1 VEAAL
6 CQRALT
12 CYDASLR
19 FHNNNSGEHSMSSIF
34 IVIFG
39 LVGFTFGWFVYSK
52 FIAEKIYRL
61 DPNFETPAHRFED
74 GVDYVP
80 TNKFV
85 LWGSH
90 FTAVAGAAPIVGPA
104 IAVYWGWAPALL
116 WVTFGSIF
124 FAGVHDFGA
133 LWASNRHDAKSI
145 GALSESIV
153 STRVRSVLMIII
165 FLLLVLVNA
174 MFATIIADEMVIY
187 PESVFPAWAAIP
199 VAVAVGVLI
208 RRKVNLLAISIIG
221 VAILY
226 FTIYIGSTMPLALP
240 GDIFGLGE
248 RGNWIILLYVY
259 AGIAS
264 MLPVW
269 LLLQPRDYINGAQL
283 VLGLF
288 VLYSAVLL
296 TMPDVAAPMF
306 NDVAEDTPP
315 LWPILFVT
323 IACGALSGFHGIVS
337 SGTSAKQLNNEKDAR
352 FVGYLGALGEGSL
365 ALITIVAVT
374 GSLYA
379 ATAAGGW
386 NELYPSFTGGPSAGG
401 FITGGALLIS
411 EGWGIPLAF
420 SQTMLAVMVVL
431 FAGTTMDAG
440 LRLTR
445 YIIQEWGNIYEIV
458 PLKNNYISTLVAV
471 GACLLL
477 AFGVS
482 NGNYPGDG
490 GTLIW
495 PVFGATNQ
503 ILASMTLIV
512 ISVYL
517 IRLGRPARYL
527 LAPMMF
533 ILVMAAWA
541 GVWYVMDYISKGQWI
556 LVAIQVAVMASAVF
570 IILEAWS
577 TISKLRREDSAGD
590 DGESVTSSSE

>member
-1 VEAAL
+1 
-6 CQRALT
+6 
-12 CYDASLR
+12 
-19 FHNNNSGEHSMSSIF
+19 MSSIL
-34 IVIFG
+34 IVLFG
-39 LVGFTFGWFVYSK
+39 LVGFCFGWFVYSK
-52 FIAEKIYRL
+52 FIAEKIYQL
-61 DPNFETPAHRFED
+61 DPNYQTPAHRFED
-74 GVDYVP
+74 GVDFVP

-116 WVTFGSIF
+116 WVTLGSIF

-153 STRVRSVLMIII
+153 STRVRSVMMVII

-174 MFATIIADEMVIY
+174 MFGTIIANDMVIY

-199 VAVAVGVLI
+199 VAIAIGVLI
-208 RRKVNLLAISIIG
+208 RRKFNLLLISIIG
-221 VAILY
+221 VAIRY
-226 FTIYIGSTMPLALP
+226 FTIYIGSNMPMALP

-283 VLGLF
+283 VLGLI

-296 TMPDVAAPMF
+296 TMPNVAAPMF
-306 NDVAEDTPP
+306 NDVVEGTPP

-386 NELYPSFTGGPSAGG
+386 NELYPSLSGGPADGG

-411 EGWGIPLAF
+411 NGWGFSQSF

-445 YIIQEWGNIYEIV
+445 YIIQEWGNIYEIS

-512 ISVYL
+512 LSVYL
-517 IRLGRPARYL
+517 IKLGRPARYL
-527 LAPMMF
+527 LTPMIF
-533 ILVMAAWA
+533 ILLMAIWA
-541 GVWYVMDYISKGQWI
+541 SVWYVMDYVSRGQWI
-556 LVAIQVAVMASAVF
+556 LVAIQVAVMVSAVF
-570 IILEAWS
+570 IILESWAAVSKFRRGEEAESDSQSS
-577 TISKLRREDSAGD
+577 TASPNE
-590 DGESVTSSSE
+590 

>member
-1 VEAAL
+1 
-6 CQRALT
+6 
-12 CYDASLR
+12 
-19 FHNNNSGEHSMSSIF
+19 MSSIL
-34 IVIFG
+34 IVLFG
-39 LVGFTFGWFVYSK
+39 LVGFCFGWFVYSK
-52 FIAEKIYRL
+52 FIAEKIYQL
-61 DPNFETPAHRFED
+61 DPNYQTPAHRFED
-74 GVDYVP
+74 GVDFVP

-116 WVTFGSIF
+116 WVTLGSIF

-153 STRVRSVLMIII
+153 STRVRSVMMVII

-174 MFATIIADEMVIY
+174 MFGTIIANDMVIY
-187 PESVFPAWAAIP
+187 PESVFPAWTAIP
-199 VAVAVGVLI
+199 VAIAIGVLI
-208 RRKVNLLAISIIG
+208 RRKFNLLLISIVG

-226 FTIYIGSTMPLALP
+226 FTIYIGSNTPMALP

-283 VLGLF
+283 VLGLI

-296 TMPDVAAPMF
+296 TMPNVSAPMF
-306 NDVAEDTPP
+306 NDVVEGTPP

-379 ATAAGGW
+379 ARAAGGW
-386 NELYPSFTGGPSAGG
+386 DELYPSLSGGPADGG

-411 EGWGIPLAF
+411 NGWGFSQSF

-445 YIIQEWGNIYEIV
+445 YIIQEWGNIYEIS
-458 PLKNNYISTLVAV
+458 PLKNNYVSTLVAV

-512 ISVYL
+512 LSVYL
-517 IRLGRPARYL
+517 IKLGRPARYL
-527 LAPMMF
+527 LTPMIF
-533 ILVMAAWA
+533 ILLMAIWA
-541 GVWYVMDYISKGQWI
+541 SVWYVMDYVSRGQWI
-556 LVAIQVAVMASAVF
+556 LVAIQVAVMVSAVF
-570 IILEAWS
+570 IILESWAAV
-577 TISKLRREDSAGD
+577 SKFRRGEKAESDSQ
-590 DGESVTSSSE
+590 SSIASSNE

>member
-1 VEAAL
+1 
-6 CQRALT
+6 
-12 CYDASLR
+12 
-19 FHNNNSGEHSMSSIF
+19 MSSIL
-34 IVIFG
+34 IVLFG
-39 LVGFTFGWFVYSK
+39 LVGFCFGWFVYSK
-52 FIAEKIYRL
+52 FIAEKIYQL
-61 DPNFETPAHRFED
+61 DPNYQTPAHRFED
-74 GVDYVP
+74 GVDFVP

-116 WVTFGSIF
+116 WVTLGSIF

-153 STRVRSVLMIII
+153 STRVRSVMMVII

-174 MFATIIADEMVIY
+174 MFGTIIANDMVIY

-199 VAVAVGVLI
+199 VAIAIGVLI
-208 RRKVNLLAISIIG
+208 RRKFNLLLISIIG

-226 FTIYIGSTMPLALP
+226 FTIYIGSNTPMALP

-283 VLGLF
+283 VLGLI

-296 TMPDVAAPMF
+296 TMPNVAAPMF
-306 NDVAEDTPP
+306 NDVVEGTPP

-386 NELYPSFTGGPSAGG
+386 NELYPSLSGGPADGG

-411 EGWGIPLAF
+411 NGWGFSQSF

-445 YIIQEWGNIYEIV
+445 YIIQEWGNIYEIS

-512 ISVYL
+512 LSVYL
-517 IRLGRPARYL
+517 IKLGRPARYL
-527 LAPMMF
+527 LTPMIF
-533 ILVMAAWA
+533 ILLMAIWA
-541 GVWYVMDYISKGQWI
+541 SVWYVMDYVSRGQWI
-556 LVAIQVAVMASAVF
+556 LVAIQVAVMVSAVF
-570 IILEAWS
+570 IILESWAAV
-577 TISKLRREDSAGD
+577 SKFRRDEEAESDSQS
-590 DGESVTSSSE
+590 SVASPNE

>member
-1 VEAAL
+1 
-6 CQRALT
+6 
-12 CYDASLR
+12 
-19 FHNNNSGEHSMSSIF
+19 MSSIF
-34 IVIFG
+34 IVLFG
-39 LVGFTFGWFVYSK
+39 LVGFCFGWFVYSK
-52 FIAEKIYRL
+52 FIAEKIYQL
-61 DPNFETPAHRFED
+61 DPNYLTPAHRFED
-74 GVDYVP
+74 GVDFVP

-116 WVTFGSIF
+116 WVTLGSIF

-153 STRVRSVLMIII
+153 STRVRSVMMVII

-174 MFATIIADEMVIY
+174 MFGTIIANDMVIY

-199 VAVAVGVLI
+199 VAIAIGVLI
-208 RRKVNLLAISIIG
+208 RRKFNLLLISIIG

-226 FTIYIGSTMPLALP
+226 FTIYIGSNTPMALP

-283 VLGLF
+283 VLGLI

-296 TMPDVAAPMF
+296 TMPNVAAPMF
-306 NDVAEDTPP
+306 NDVVEGTPP

-386 NELYPSFTGGPSAGG
+386 NELYPSLSGGPADGG

-411 EGWGIPLAF
+411 NGWGFSQSF

-445 YIIQEWGNIYEIV
+445 YIIQEWGNIYEIS

-512 ISVYL
+512 LSVYL
-517 IRLGRPARYL
+517 IKLGRPARYL
-527 LAPMMF
+527 LTPMIF
-533 ILVMAAWA
+533 ILLMAIWA
-541 GVWYVMDYISKGQWI
+541 SVWYVMDYVSRGQWI
-556 LVAIQVAVMASAVF
+556 LVAIQVAVMVSAVF
-570 IILEAWS
+570 IILESWAAV
-577 TISKLRREDSAGD
+577 SKFRRGEEAESDSQ
-590 DGESVTSSSE
+590 SSITSSNE

>member
-1 VEAAL
+1 
-6 CQRALT
+6 
-12 CYDASLR
+12 
-19 FHNNNSGEHSMSSIF
+19 MSSIL
-34 IVIFG
+34 IVLFG
-39 LVGFTFGWFVYSK
+39 LVGFCFGWFVYSK
-52 FIAEKIYRL
+52 FIAEKIYQL
-61 DPNFETPAHRFED
+61 DPNYQTPAHRFED
-74 GVDYVP
+74 GVDFVP

-116 WVTFGSIF
+116 WVTLGSIF

-153 STRVRSVLMIII
+153 STRVRSVMMVII

-174 MFATIIADEMVIY
+174 MFGTIIANDMVIY

-199 VAVAVGVLI
+199 VAIAIGVLI
-208 RRKVNLLAISIIG
+208 RRKFNLLLISIIG

-226 FTIYIGSTMPLALP
+226 FTIYIGSNTPMALP

-283 VLGLF
+283 VLGLII
-288 VLYSAVLL
+288 LYSAVLL
-296 TMPDVAAPMF
+296 TMPNVAAPMF
-306 NDVAEDTPP
+306 NDVVEGTPP

-386 NELYPSFTGGPSAGG
+386 NELYPSLSGGPADGG

-411 EGWGIPLAF
+411 NGWGFSQSF

-445 YIIQEWGNIYEIV
+445 YIIQEWGNIYEIS

-512 ISVYL
+512 LSVYL
-517 IRLGRPARYL
+517 IKLGRPARYL
-527 LAPMMF
+527 LTPMIF
-533 ILVMAAWA
+533 ILLMAIWA
-541 GVWYVMDYISKGQWI
+541 SVWYVMDYVSRGQWI
-556 LVAIQVAVMASAVF
+556 LVAIQVAVMVSAVF
-570 IILEAWS
+570 IILESWAAV
-577 TISKLRREDSAGD
+577 SKFRRGEEPESDSQ
-590 DGESVTSSSE
+590 SSIASPNE

>member
-1 VEAAL
+1 
-6 CQRALT
+6 
-12 CYDASLR
+12 
-19 FHNNNSGEHSMSSIF
+19 MSSIF
-34 IVIFG
+34 IVLFG
-39 LVGFTFGWFVYSK
+39 LVGFCFGWFVYSK
-52 FIAEKIYRL
+52 FIAEKIYQL
-61 DPNFETPAHRFED
+61 DPNYQTPAHRFED
-74 GVDYVP
+74 GVDFVP

-116 WVTFGSIF
+116 WVTLGSIF

-153 STRVRSVLMIII
+153 STRVRSVMMVII

-174 MFATIIADEMVIY
+174 MFGTIIANDMVIY

-199 VAVAVGVLI
+199 VAIAIGVLI
-208 RRKVNLLAISIIG
+208 RRKFNLLLISIIG

-226 FTIYIGSTMPLALP
+226 FTIYIGSNTPMALP

-283 VLGLF
+283 VLGLI

-296 TMPDVAAPMF
+296 TMPNVAAPMF
-306 NDVAEDTPP
+306 NNVVEGTPP

-386 NELYPSFTGGPSAGG
+386 DELYPSLSGGPADGG

-411 EGWGIPLAF
+411 NGWGFSQSF

-445 YIIQEWGNIYEIV
+445 YIIQEWGNIYEIS

-512 ISVYL
+512 LSVYL
-517 IRLGRPARYL
+517 IKLGRPARYL
-527 LAPMMF
+527 LTPMIF
-533 ILVMAAWA
+533 ILLMAIWA
-541 GVWYVMDYISKGQWI
+541 SVWYVMDYVSRGQWI
-556 LVAIQVAVMASAVF
+556 LVAIQVAVMVSAVF
-570 IILEAWS
+570 IILESWAAV
-577 TISKLRREDSAGD
+577 SKFRRGEEAESDSQ
-590 DGESVTSSSE
+590 SSIASPNE

>member
-1 VEAAL
+1 
-6 CQRALT
+6 
-12 CYDASLR
+12 
-19 FHNNNSGEHSMSSIF
+19 MSSIL
-34 IVIFG
+34 IVLFG
-39 LVGFTFGWFVYSK
+39 LVGFCFGWFVYSK
-52 FIAEKIYRL
+52 FIAEKIYQL
-61 DPNFETPAHRFED
+61 DPNYLTPAHRFED
-74 GVDYVP
+74 GVDFVP

-116 WVTFGSIF
+116 WVTLGSIF

-153 STRVRSVLMIII
+153 STRVRSVMMVII

-174 MFATIIADEMVIY
+174 MFGTIIANDMVIY

-199 VAVAVGVLI
+199 VAIAIGVLI
-208 RRKVNLLAISIIG
+208 RRKFNLLLISIIG

-226 FTIYIGSTMPLALP
+226 FTIYIGSNMPMALP

-283 VLGLF
+283 VLGLII
-288 VLYSAVLL
+288 LYSAVLL
-296 TMPDVAAPMF
+296 TMPNVAAPMF
-306 NDVAEDTPP
+306 NDVVEGTPP

-386 NELYPSFTGGPSAGG
+386 NELYPSLSGGPADGG

-411 EGWGIPLAF
+411 NGWGFSQSF

-445 YIIQEWGNIYEIV
+445 YIIQEWGNIYEIS

-512 ISVYL
+512 LSVYL
-517 IRLGRPARYL
+517 IKLGRPARYL
-527 LAPMMF
+527 LTPMIF
-533 ILVMAAWA
+533 ILLMAIWA
-541 GVWYVMDYISKGQWI
+541 SVWYVMDYVSRGQWI
-556 LVAIQVAVMASAVF
+556 LVAIQVAVMVSAVF
-570 IILEAWS
+570 IILESWAAVSKFRRGEEPESDSQSS
-577 TISKLRREDSAGD
+577 TASPNE
-590 DGESVTSSSE
+590 

>member
-1 VEAAL
+1 
-6 CQRALT
+6 
-12 CYDASLR
+12 
-19 FHNNNSGEHSMSSIF
+19 MSSIL
-34 IVIFG
+34 IVLFG
-39 LVGFTFGWFVYSK
+39 LVGFCFGWFVYSK
-52 FIAEKIYRL
+52 FIAEKIYQL
-61 DPNFETPAHRFED
+61 DPNYLTPAHRFED
-74 GVDYVP
+74 GVDFVP

-116 WVTFGSIF
+116 WVTLGSIF

-153 STRVRSVLMIII
+153 STRVRSVMMVII

-174 MFATIIADEMVIY
+174 MFGTIIANDMVIY
-187 PESVFPAWAAIP
+187 PESVFPAWTAIP
-199 VAVAVGVLI
+199 VAIAIGVLI
-208 RRKVNLLAISIIG
+208 RRKFNLLLISIVG

-226 FTIYIGSTMPLALP
+226 FTIYIGSNTPMALP

-283 VLGLF
+283 VLGLI

-296 TMPDVAAPMF
+296 TMPNVAAPMF
-306 NDVAEDTPP
+306 NDVVEGTPP

-386 NELYPSFTGGPSAGG
+386 NELYPSLSGGPADGG

-411 EGWGIPLAF
+411 NGWGFSQSF

-445 YIIQEWGNIYEIV
+445 YIIQEWGNIYEIS
-458 PLKNNYISTLVAV
+458 PLKNNYVSTLVAV

-512 ISVYL
+512 LSVYL
-517 IRLGRPARYL
+517 IKLGRPARYL
-527 LAPMMF
+527 LTPMIF
-533 ILVMAAWA
+533 ILLMALWA
-541 GVWYVMDYISKGQWI
+541 SVWYVMDYVSRGQWI
-556 LVAIQVAVMASAVF
+556 LVAIQVAVMVSAVF
-570 IILEAWS
+570 IILESWAAVS
-577 TISKLRREDSAGD
+577 KFRRGEEPESDSQSSISSPNE
-590 DGESVTSSSE
+590 

>member
-1 VEAAL
+1 
-6 CQRALT
+6 
-12 CYDASLR
+12 
-19 FHNNNSGEHSMSSIF
+19 MSSIF
-34 IVIFG
+34 IVLFG
-39 LVGFTFGWFVYSK
+39 LVGFCFGWFVYSK
-52 FIAEKIYRL
+52 FIAEKIYQL
-61 DPNFETPAHRFED
+61 DPNYQTPAHRFED
-74 GVDYVP
+74 GVDFVP

-116 WVTFGSIF
+116 WVTLGSIF

-153 STRVRSVLMIII
+153 STRVRSVMMVII

-174 MFATIIADEMVIY
+174 MFGTIIANDMVIY

-199 VAVAVGVLI
+199 VAIAIGVLI
-208 RRKVNLLAISIIG
+208 RRKFNLLLISIIG

-226 FTIYIGSTMPLALP
+226 FTIYIGSNMPMALP

-283 VLGLF
+283 VLGLII
-288 VLYSAVLL
+288 LYSAVLL
-296 TMPDVAAPMF
+296 TMPNVAAPMF
-306 NDVAEDTPP
+306 NDVVEGTPP

-386 NELYPSFTGGPSAGG
+386 NELYPSLSGGPADGG

-411 EGWGIPLAF
+411 NGWGFSQSF

-445 YIIQEWGNIYEIV
+445 YIIQEWGNIYEIS

-512 ISVYL
+512 LSVYL
-517 IRLGRPARYL
+517 IKLGRPARYL
-527 LAPMMF
+527 LTPMIF
-533 ILVMAAWA
+533 ILLMAIWA
-541 GVWYVMDYISKGQWI
+541 SVWYVMDYVSRGQWI
-556 LVAIQVAVMASAVF
+556 LVAIQVAVMVSAVF
-570 IILEAWS
+570 IILESWAAVSKFRRGEEAESDSQSS
-577 TISKLRREDSAGD
+577 TASPNE
-590 DGESVTSSSE
+590 

>member
-1 VEAAL
+1 L
-6 CQRALT
+6 
-12 CYDASLR
+12 
-19 FHNNNSGEHSMSSIF
+19 
-34 IVIFG
+34 
-39 LVGFTFGWFVYSK
+39 
-52 FIAEKIYRL
+52 
-61 DPNFETPAHRFED
+61 
-74 GVDYVP
+74 
-80 TNKFV
+80 
-85 LWGSH
+85 
-90 FTAVAGAAPIVGPA
+90 
-104 IAVYWGWAPALL
+104 PALL

-153 STRVRSVLMIII
+153 GQRVRAVLMIII

-174 MFATIIADEMVIY
+174 MFATIIADEMVVY

-199 VAVAVGVLI
+199 VAIAVGVLI
-208 RRKVNLLAISIIG
+208 RKKINLLAISVIG

-226 FTIYIGSTMPLALP
+226 YTIYIGSTMPLALP
-240 GDIFGLGE
+240 GDVFGLGE
-248 RGNWIILLYVY
+248 RGDWIILLYVY

-283 VLGLF
+283 VVGLF
-288 VLYSAVLL
+288 VLYTAVII
-296 TMPDVAAPMF
+296 TTPDVAAPMF
-306 NDVAEDTPP
+306 NDVAEGTPP
-315 LWPILFVT
+315 IFPILFVT

-365 ALITIVAVT
+365 ALITITAVT

-379 ATAAGGW
+379 SSVAGGW
-386 NELYPSFTGGPSAGG
+386 DAIYPTFTGGPSAGG
-401 FITGGALLIS
+401 FIAGGALLIS
-411 EGWGIPLAF
+411 EGWGISLAF
-420 SQTMLAVMVVL
+420 AQTMLAVMVVL

-445 YIIQEWGNIYEIV
+445 YIIQEWGNIYQIS
-458 PLKNNYISTLVAV
+458 PLKNNYISTTVAV
-471 GACLLL
+471 GACLML

-512 ISVYL
+512 LSVYL
-517 IRLGRPARYL
+517 LKLGRPAKNL
-527 LAPMMF
+527 IIPMCL
-533 ILVMAAWA
+533 ILFMASWA
-541 GVWYVMDYISKGQWI
+541 GIWYVMDYVSKGQWI
-556 LVAIQVAVMASAVF
+556 LVLIQVAVMVSALF

-577 TISKLRREDSAGD
+577 TVSKLVREDNEGNREGSA
-590 DGESVTSSSE
+590 SSSND

>member
-1 VEAAL
+1 
-6 CQRALT
+6 
-12 CYDASLR
+12 
-19 FHNNNSGEHSMSSIF
+19 MSSIF
-34 IVIFG
+34 IVLFG
-39 LVGFTFGWFVYSK
+39 LVGFCFGWFVYSK
-52 FIAEKIYRL
+52 FIAEKIYQL
-61 DPNFETPAHRFED
+61 DPNYLTPAHRFED
-74 GVDYVP
+74 GVDFVP

-116 WVTFGSIF
+116 WVTLGSIF

-153 STRVRSVLMIII
+153 STRVRSVMMVII

-174 MFATIIADEMVIY
+174 MFGTIIANDMVIY

-199 VAVAVGVLI
+199 VAIAIGVLI
-208 RRKVNLLAISIIG
+208 RRKFNLLLISIIG

-226 FTIYIGSTMPLALP
+226 FTIYIGSNTPMALP

-283 VLGLF
+283 VLGLI

-296 TMPDVAAPMF
+296 TMPNVAAPMF
-306 NDVAEDTPP
+306 NDVVEGTPP

-386 NELYPSFTGGPSAGG
+386 NELYPSLSGGPADGG

-411 EGWGIPLAF
+411 NGWGFSQSF

-445 YIIQEWGNIYEIV
+445 YIIQEWGNIYEIS

-512 ISVYL
+512 LSVYL
-517 IRLGRPARYL
+517 IKLGRPARYL
-527 LAPMMF
+527 LTPMIF
-533 ILVMAAWA
+533 ILLMAIWA
-541 GVWYVMDYISKGQWI
+541 SVWYVMDYVSRGQWI
-556 LVAIQVAVMASAVF
+556 LVAIQVAVMVSAVF
-570 IILEAWS
+570 IILESWAAV
-577 TISKLRREDSAGD
+577 SKFRRGEEAESDSQ
-590 DGESVTSSSE
+590 SSIASPNE

>member
-1 VEAAL
+1 
-6 CQRALT
+6 
-12 CYDASLR
+12 
-19 FHNNNSGEHSMSSIF
+19 MSSIL
-34 IVIFG
+34 IVLFG
-39 LVGFTFGWFVYSK
+39 LVGFCFGWFVYSK
-52 FIAEKIYRL
+52 FIAEKIYQL
-61 DPNFETPAHRFED
+61 DPNYQTPAHRFED
-74 GVDYVP
+74 GVDFVP

-116 WVTFGSIF
+116 WVTLGSIF

-153 STRVRSVLMIII
+153 STRVRSVMMVII

-174 MFATIIADEMVIY
+174 MFGTIIANDMVIY

-199 VAVAVGVLI
+199 VAIAIGVLI
-208 RRKVNLLAISIIG
+208 RRKFNLLLISIIG

-226 FTIYIGSTMPLALP
+226 FTIYIGSNTPMALP

-283 VLGLF
+283 VLGLI

-296 TMPDVAAPMF
+296 TMPNVAAPMF
-306 NDVAEDTPP
+306 NDVVEGTPP

-386 NELYPSFTGGPSAGG
+386 NELYPSLSGGPADGG

-411 EGWGIPLAF
+411 NGWGFSQSF

-445 YIIQEWGNIYEIV
+445 YIIQEWGNIYEIS

-512 ISVYL
+512 LSVYL
-517 IRLGRPARYL
+517 IKLGRPARYL
-527 LAPMMF
+527 LTPMIF
-533 ILVMAAWA
+533 ILLMALWA
-541 GVWYVMDYISKGQWI
+541 SVWYVMDYVSRGQWI
-556 LVAIQVAVMASAVF
+556 LVAIQVAVMVSAVF
-570 IILEAWS
+570 IILESWAAVS
-577 TISKLRREDSAGD
+577 KFRRGEEPESDSQSSISSPNE
-590 DGESVTSSSE
+590 

>member
-1 VEAAL
+1 
-6 CQRALT
+6 
-12 CYDASLR
+12 
-19 FHNNNSGEHSMSSIF
+19 MSSIL
-34 IVIFG
+34 IVLFG
-39 LVGFTFGWFVYSK
+39 LVGFCFGWFVYSK
-52 FIAEKIYRL
+52 FIAEKIYQL
-61 DPNFETPAHRFED
+61 DPNYLTPAHRFED
-74 GVDYVP
+74 GVDFVP

-116 WVTFGSIF
+116 WVTLGSIF

-153 STRVRSVLMIII
+153 STRVRSVMMVII

-174 MFATIIADEMVIY
+174 MFGTIIANDMVIY

-199 VAVAVGVLI
+199 VAIAIGVLI
-208 RRKVNLLAISIIG
+208 RRKFNLLLISIIG

-226 FTIYIGSTMPLALP
+226 FTIYIGSNTPMALP

-283 VLGLF
+283 VLGLI

-296 TMPDVAAPMF
+296 TMPNVAAPMF
-306 NDVAEDTPP
+306 NDVVEGTPP

-386 NELYPSFTGGPSAGG
+386 NELYPSLSGGPADGG

-411 EGWGIPLAF
+411 NGWGFSQSF

-445 YIIQEWGNIYEIV
+445 YIIQEWGNIYEIS

-512 ISVYL
+512 LSVYL
-517 IRLGRPARYL
+517 IKLGRPARYL
-527 LAPMMF
+527 LTPMIF
-533 ILVMAAWA
+533 ILLMAIWA
-541 GVWYVMDYISKGQWI
+541 SVWYVMDYVSRGQWI
-556 LVAIQVAVMASAVF
+556 LVAIQVAVMVSAVF
-570 IILEAWS
+570 IILESWAAV
-577 TISKLRREDSAGD
+577 SKFRRDEEAESDSQ
-590 DGESVTSSSE
+590 SSIASPNE

>member
-1 VEAAL
+1 
-6 CQRALT
+6 
-12 CYDASLR
+12 
-19 FHNNNSGEHSMSSIF
+19 MPSIF
-34 IVIFG
+34 IVLFG
-39 LVGFTFGWFVYSK
+39 LVGFSFGWFVYSK

-116 WVTFGSIF
+116 WVTLGSIF

-145 GALSESIV
+145 GALSESIIG
-153 STRVRSVLMIII
+153 TRVRAVLMIII

-208 RRKVNLLAISIIG
+208 RRKFNLLVISIVG
-221 VAILY
+221 VSILY
-226 FTIYIGSTMPLALP
+226 FTIYIGSVMPLALP
-240 GDIFGLGE
+240 GDIFALGE

-283 VLGLF
+283 VVGLF
-288 VLYSAVLL
+288 VLYTAVLL

-306 NDVAEDTPP
+306 NDVAADTPP

-323 IACGALSGFHGIVS
+323 IACGACSGFHGIVS

-386 NELYPSFTGGPSAGG
+386 NELYPSITGGPSAGG
-401 FITGGALLIS
+401 FISGGALLIS
-411 EGWGIPLAF
+411 NGWGIPLAF
-420 SQTMLAVMVVL
+420 AQTMLAVMVVL

-445 YIIQEWGNIYEIV
+445 YIIQEWGSIYEIK
-458 PLKNNYISTLVAV
+458 PLKNNYISTFVAV

-503 ILASMTLIV
+503 ILAGMTLIV

-517 IRLGRPARYL
+517 IKLGRPARYL

-533 ILVMAAWA
+533 ILVMAMWA

-556 LVAIQVAVMASAVF
+556 LVFIQVAVMASALF

-577 TISKLRREDSAGD
+577 IISKLRREDSAAA
-590 DGESVTSSSE
+590 GEGSAESTSE

>member
-1 VEAAL
+1 
-6 CQRALT
+6 
-12 CYDASLR
+12 
-19 FHNNNSGEHSMSSIF
+19 MSSIL
-34 IVIFG
+34 IVLFG
-39 LVGFTFGWFVYSK
+39 LVGFCFGWFVYSK
-52 FIAEKIYRL
+52 FIAEKIYQL
-61 DPNFETPAHRFED
+61 DPNYLTPAHRFED
-74 GVDYVP
+74 GVDFVP

-116 WVTFGSIF
+116 WVTLGSIF

-153 STRVRSVLMIII
+153 STRVRSVMMVII

-174 MFATIIADEMVIY
+174 MFGTIIANDMVIY

-199 VAVAVGVLI
+199 VAIAIGVLI
-208 RRKVNLLAISIIG
+208 RRKFNLLLISIIG

-226 FTIYIGSTMPLALP
+226 FTIYIGSNTPMALP

-283 VLGLF
+283 VLGLI

-296 TMPDVAAPMF
+296 TMPNVAAPMF
-306 NDVAEDTPP
+306 NDVVEGTPP

-386 NELYPSFTGGPSAGG
+386 NELYPSLSGGPADGG

-411 EGWGIPLAF
+411 NGWGFSQSF

-445 YIIQEWGNIYEIV
+445 YIIQEWGNIYEIS

-512 ISVYL
+512 LSVYL
-517 IRLGRPARYL
+517 IKLGRPARYL
-527 LAPMMF
+527 LTPMIF
-533 ILVMAAWA
+533 ILLMAIWA
-541 GVWYVMDYISKGQWI
+541 SVWYVMDYVSRGQWI
-556 LVAIQVAVMASAVF
+556 LVAIQVAVMVSAVF
-570 IILEAWS
+570 IILESWAAV
-577 TISKLRREDSAGD
+577 SKFRRGEEAKSDSQ
-590 DGESVTSSSE
+590 SSITSSNE

>member
-1 VEAAL
+1 
-6 CQRALT
+6 
-12 CYDASLR
+12 
-19 FHNNNSGEHSMSSIF
+19 MSSIL
-34 IVIFG
+34 IVLFG
-39 LVGFTFGWFVYSK
+39 LVGFCFGWFVYSK
-52 FIAEKIYRL
+52 FIAEKIYQL
-61 DPNFETPAHRFED
+61 DPNYQTPAHRFED
-74 GVDYVP
+74 GVDFVP

-116 WVTFGSIF
+116 WVTLGSIF

-153 STRVRSVLMIII
+153 STRVRSVMMVII

-174 MFATIIADEMVIY
+174 MFGTIIANDMVIY

-199 VAVAVGVLI
+199 VAIAIGVLI
-208 RRKVNLLAISIIG
+208 RRKFNLLLISIIG

-226 FTIYIGSTMPLALP
+226 FTIYIGSNTPMALP

-283 VLGLF
+283 VLGLI

-296 TMPDVAAPMF
+296 TMPNVAAPMF
-306 NDVAEDTPP
+306 NDVVEGTPP

-386 NELYPSFTGGPSAGG
+386 NELYPSLSGGPADGG

-411 EGWGIPLAF
+411 NGWGFSQSF

-445 YIIQEWGNIYEIV
+445 YIIQEWGNIYEIS

-512 ISVYL
+512 LSVYL
-517 IRLGRPARYL
+517 IKLGRPARYL
-527 LAPMMF
+527 LTPMIF
-533 ILVMAAWA
+533 ILLMAIWA
-541 GVWYVMDYISKGQWI
+541 SVWYVMDYVSRGQWI
-556 LVAIQVAVMASAVF
+556 LVAIQVAVMVSAVF
-570 IILEAWS
+570 IILESWAAVS
-577 TISKLRREDSAGD
+577 KFRRGEEPEIDSQSSISSPNE
-590 DGESVTSSSE
+590 

>member
-1 VEAAL
+1 
-6 CQRALT
+6 
-12 CYDASLR
+12 
-19 FHNNNSGEHSMSSIF
+19 MSSIL
-34 IVIFG
+34 IVLFG
-39 LVGFTFGWFVYSK
+39 LVGFCFGWFVYSK
-52 FIAEKIYRL
+52 FIAEKIYQL
-61 DPNFETPAHRFED
+61 DPNYQTPAHRFED
-74 GVDYVP
+74 GVDFVP

-90 FTAVAGAAPIVGPA
+90 FTAVAGAAPSVGPA
-104 IAVYWGWAPALL
+104 IAVYWGGAPALV
-116 WVTFGSIF
+116 WVTLGSIF

-153 STRVRSVLMIII
+153 STRVRSVMMVII

-174 MFATIIADEMVIY
+174 MFGTIIANDMVIY

-199 VAVAVGVLI
+199 VAIAIGVLI
-208 RRKVNLLAISIIG
+208 RRKFNLLLISIIG

-226 FTIYIGSTMPLALP
+226 FTIYIGSNTPMALP

-283 VLGLF
+283 VLGLI

-296 TMPDVAAPMF
+296 TMPNVAAPMF
-306 NDVAEDTPP
+306 NDVVEGTPP

-386 NELYPSFTGGPSAGG
+386 DELYPSLSGGPADGG

-411 EGWGIPLAF
+411 NGWGFSQSF

-445 YIIQEWGNIYEIV
+445 YIIQEWGNIYEIS

-512 ISVYL
+512 LSVYL
-517 IRLGRPARYL
+517 IKLGRPARYL
-527 LAPMMF
+527 LTPMIF
-533 ILVMAAWA
+533 ILLMAIWA
-541 GVWYVMDYISKGQWI
+541 SVWYVMDYVSRGQWI
-556 LVAIQVAVMASAVF
+556 LVAIQVAVMVSAVF
-570 IILEAWS
+570 IILESWAAV
-577 TISKLRREDSAGD
+577 SKFRRGEEPESDSQ
-590 DGESVTSSSE
+590 SSNSSPK

>member
-1 VEAAL
+1 
-6 CQRALT
+6 
-12 CYDASLR
+12 
-19 FHNNNSGEHSMSSIF
+19 MSSIL
-34 IVIFG
+34 IVLFG
-39 LVGFTFGWFVYSK
+39 LVGFCFGWFVYSK
-52 FIAEKIYRL
+52 FIAEKIYQL
-61 DPNFETPAHRFED
+61 DPNYQTPAHRFED
-74 GVDYVP
+74 GVDFVP

-116 WVTFGSIF
+116 WVTLGSIF

-153 STRVRSVLMIII
+153 STRVRSVMMVII

-174 MFATIIADEMVIY
+174 MFGTIIANDMVIY
-187 PESVFPAWAAIP
+187 PESVFPAWTAIP
-199 VAVAVGVLI
+199 VAIAIGVLI
-208 RRKVNLLAISIIG
+208 RRKFNLLLISIVG

-226 FTIYIGSTMPLALP
+226 FTIYIGSNTPMALP

-283 VLGLF
+283 VLGLI

-296 TMPDVAAPMF
+296 TMPNVAAPMF
-306 NDVAEDTPP
+306 NDVVEGTPP

-386 NELYPSFTGGPSAGG
+386 NELYPSLSGGPADGG

-411 EGWGIPLAF
+411 NGWGFSQSF

-445 YIIQEWGNIYEIV
+445 YIIQEWGNIYEIS
-458 PLKNNYISTLVAV
+458 PLKNNYVSTLVAV

-512 ISVYL
+512 LSVYL
-517 IRLGRPARYL
+517 IKLGRPARYL
-527 LAPMMF
+527 LTPMIF
-533 ILVMAAWA
+533 ILLMALWA
-541 GVWYVMDYISKGQWI
+541 SVWYVMDYVSRGQWI
-556 LVAIQVAVMASAVF
+556 LVAIQVAVMVSAVF
-570 IILEAWS
+570 IILESWAAV
-577 TISKLRREDSAGD
+577 SKFRRGEKAESDSQ
-590 DGESVTSSSE
+590 SSIASSNE

>member
-1 VEAAL
+1 
-6 CQRALT
+6 
-12 CYDASLR
+12 
-19 FHNNNSGEHSMSSIF
+19 MSSIF
-34 IVIFG
+34 IVLFG
-39 LVGFTFGWFVYSK
+39 LVGFCFGWFVYSK
-52 FIAEKIYRL
+52 FIAEKIYQL
-61 DPNFETPAHRFED
+61 DPNYQTPAHRFED
-74 GVDYVP
+74 GVDFVP

-116 WVTFGSIF
+116 WVTLGSIF

-153 STRVRSVLMIII
+153 STRVRSVMMVII

-174 MFATIIADEMVIY
+174 MFGTIIANDMVIY

-199 VAVAVGVLI
+199 VAIAIGVLI
-208 RRKVNLLAISIIG
+208 RRKFNLLLISIIG

-226 FTIYIGSTMPLALP
+226 FTIYIGSNMPMALP

-283 VLGLF
+283 VLGLII
-288 VLYSAVLL
+288 LYSAVLL
-296 TMPDVAAPMF
+296 TMPNVAAPMF
-306 NDVAEDTPP
+306 NDVVEGTPP

-386 NELYPSFTGGPSAGG
+386 NELYPSLSGGPADGG

-411 EGWGIPLAF
+411 NGWGFSQSF

-445 YIIQEWGNIYEIV
+445 YIIQEWGNIYEIS

-512 ISVYL
+512 LSVYL
-517 IRLGRPARYL
+517 IKLGRPARYL
-527 LAPMMF
+527 LTPMIF
-533 ILVMAAWA
+533 ILLMAIWA
-541 GVWYVMDYISKGQWI
+541 SVWYVMDYVSRGQWI
-556 LVAIQVAVMASAVF
+556 LVAIQVAVMVSAVF
-570 IILEAWS
+570 IILESWAAVSKFRRGEEPESDSQSS
-577 TISKLRREDSAGD
+577 TASPNE
-590 DGESVTSSSE
+590 

>member
-1 VEAAL
+1 
-6 CQRALT
+6 
-12 CYDASLR
+12 
-19 FHNNNSGEHSMSSIF
+19 MSSIL
-34 IVIFG
+34 IVLFG
-39 LVGFTFGWFVYSK
+39 LVGFCFGWFVYSK
-52 FIAEKIYRL
+52 FIAEKIYQL
-61 DPNFETPAHRFED
+61 DPNYQTPAHRFED
-74 GVDYVP
+74 GVDFVP

-116 WVTFGSIF
+116 WVTLGSIF

-153 STRVRSVLMIII
+153 STRVRSVMMVII

-174 MFATIIADEMVIY
+174 MFGTIIANDMVIY

-199 VAVAVGVLI
+199 VAIAIGVLI
-208 RRKVNLLAISIIG
+208 RRKFNLLLISIIG

-226 FTIYIGSTMPLALP
+226 FTIYIGSNMPMALP

-283 VLGLF
+283 VLGLI

-296 TMPDVAAPMF
+296 TMPNVAAPMF
-306 NDVAEDTPP
+306 NDVVEGTPP

-386 NELYPSFTGGPSAGG
+386 NELYPSLSGGPADGG

-411 EGWGIPLAF
+411 NGWGFSQSF

-445 YIIQEWGNIYEIV
+445 YIIQEWGNIYEIS

-512 ISVYL
+512 LSVYL
-517 IRLGRPARYL
+517 IKLGRPARYL
-527 LAPMMF
+527 LTPMIF
-533 ILVMAAWA
+533 ILLMAIWA
-541 GVWYVMDYISKGQWI
+541 SVWYVMDYVSRGQWI
-556 LVAIQVAVMASAVF
+556 LVAIQVAVMVSAVF
-570 IILEAWS
+570 IILESWAAVSKFRRGEEPESDSQSS
-577 TISKLRREDSAGD
+577 TASPNE
-590 DGESVTSSSE
+590 

>member
-1 VEAAL
+1 
-6 CQRALT
+6 
-12 CYDASLR
+12 
-19 FHNNNSGEHSMSSIF
+19 MSSIL
-34 IVIFG
+34 IVLFG
-39 LVGFTFGWFVYSK
+39 LVGFCFGWFVYSK
-52 FIAEKIYRL
+52 FIAEKIYQL
-61 DPNFETPAHRFED
+61 DPNYQTPAHRFED
-74 GVDYVP
+74 GVDFVP

-116 WVTFGSIF
+116 WVTLGSIF

-153 STRVRSVLMIII
+153 STRVRSVMMVII

-174 MFATIIADEMVIY
+174 MFGTIIANDMVIY

-199 VAVAVGVLI
+199 VAIAIGVLI
-208 RRKVNLLAISIIG
+208 RRKFNLLLISIIG

-226 FTIYIGSTMPLALP
+226 FTIYIGSNTPMALP

-283 VLGLF
+283 VLGLI

-296 TMPDVAAPMF
+296 TMPNVAAPMF
-306 NDVAEDTPP
+306 NDVVEGTPP

-386 NELYPSFTGGPSAGG
+386 NELYPSLSGGPADGG

-411 EGWGIPLAF
+411 NGWGFSQSF

-445 YIIQEWGNIYEIV
+445 YIIQEWGNIYEIS
-458 PLKNNYISTLVAV
+458 PLKNNYVSTLVAV

-512 ISVYL
+512 LSVYL
-517 IRLGRPARYL
+517 IKLGRPARYL
-527 LAPMMF
+527 LTPMIF
-533 ILVMAAWA
+533 ILLMALWA
-541 GVWYVMDYISKGQWI
+541 SVWYVMDYVSRGQWI
-556 LVAIQVAVMASAVF
+556 LVAIQVAVMVSAVF
-570 IILEAWS
+570 IILESWAAVS
-577 TISKLRREDSAGD
+577 KFRRGEEPESDSQSSISSPNE
-590 DGESVTSSSE
+590 